1 MKRIVTR
8 FGLLAVGM
16 GVAALAVL
24 IAPGVIFPPAAS
36 ADGCTATTVTG
47 LLDCA
52 DHVLADHLG
61 EGAFVVNRHDR
72 SDFLPLVNK
81 LDEARAKYDDGKLGD
96 AWEKLADAWAKLE
109 KAKYVDA
116 AAAAEGAYL
125 QEILVQAQNAICVE
139 DPSLAQCQ

>member
-8 FGLLAVGM
+8 FGLFAAGM

-24 IAPGVIFPPAAS
+24 IAPGGIIPSAAL
-36 ADGCTATTVTG
+36 ADGCAATTVDG
-47 LLDCA
+47 LLVCA
-52 DHVLADHLG
+52 DHVLDEHLG
-61 EGAFVVNRHDR
+61 ADAFVENRQGR

-81 LDEARAKYDDGKLGD
+81 LDEALAKYLGGKLGD
-96 AWEKLADAWAKLE
+96 AWEKLADASAKLE

-125 QEILVQAQNAICVE
+125 QEILAQAQNAICVE